1 MRVPSLTLLPLL
13 LLASQVLSGEGKKE
27 AKNRRVSKATADKT
41 EISGKPQAEQK
52 SQPPKH
58 LTKGKFVTQDQADCR
73 WVVTEK
79 DAGVDLKVECTRQ
92 DDKFSCFFSG
102 DPTSCLA
109 SSKKSPYW
117 KQISRSLRSQKAIC
131 GDPRSVL
138 KTRVCRKKFP
148 ESNLRLANSTLI
160 GKKPRQQSAEPSR
173 GEQSTVNEASV
184 PEPNKVRQ
192 LSVKEPVTARA
203 NTRSGPTESKTVT
216 SNDAECAGD
225 PDGLS
230 PKNAALDYCGD
241 SWSSFCKFFITMVQS
256 DAC

>member
-1 MRVPSLTLLPLL
+1 MRVHSLALLPLL
-13 LLASQVLSGEGKKE
+13 LLAAQVLVVEGRKE
-27 AKNRRVSKATADKT
+27 VKNRRVSKASPDQT
-41 EISGKPQAEQK
+41 EISGKPQVKQK
-52 SQPPKH
+52 SQPAKH
-58 LTKGKFVTQDQADCR
+58 LAKGKFVTQDQADCR

-79 DAGVDLKVECTRQ
+79 DPGVDLKVECTRQ

-109 SSKKSPYW
+109 SSGKSPYW

-138 KTRVCRKKFP
+138 KTKVCRKNFP
-148 ESNLRLANSTLI
+148 ESNLKLANSTLI
-160 GKKPRQQSAEPSR
+160 RKKPRQESAGPSR
-173 GEQSTVNEASV
+173 GEQSTLNEAALL
-184 PEPNKVRQ
+184 EPNKVRQ
-192 LSVKEPVTARA
+192 SSFKDPVTARA
-203 NTRSGPTESKTVT
+203 NSPSGPTEPKTVT
-216 SNDAECAGD
+216 GNDAECADD
-225 PDGLS
+225 PDGVH